1 MQIVVCLKPM
11 PDTNTPRVKIAASG
25 QKIDMDGIKF
35 ACGPYDLRAIN
46 RAVKLKEGAAGSTVI
61 AMAAGSADGERDAK
75 KRLKDALALLC
86 DKAVF
91 IPDADSEHRD
101 PLSIA
106 KALAEAIK
114 AQGKTDLVFFGRQ
127 SVDSQ
132 NLAVGPMTAVL
143 LGWPCVTDAVSIEM
157 AGGTGSMTAARVTRA
172 AEGRTDT
179 LEVKLP
185 AVITAQRD
193 FGEEQ
198 YAKLKD
204 ILAAGKKT
212 IETFNYTWPA
222 PTWEVKKLL
231 PPPARQAGKIVGEGP
246 DAVPKLLDLLQN
258 EAKSLTL

>member
-1 MQIVVCLKPM
+1 MQIIVCLKPM
-11 PDTNTPRVKIAASG
+11 VKTDTPRIKIAADG
-25 QKIDMDGIKF
+25 RKIDMDGIKF
-35 ACGPYDLRAIN
+35 DCGPYDLRAIS
-46 RAVKLKEGAAGSTVI
+46 RAVKLKASVPGSTLIAIAAG
-61 AMAAGSADGERDAK
+61 AADGERDAK

-91 IPDADSEHRD
+91 IPDPEPEHRD
-101 PLSIA
+101 PLSVA

-127 SVDSQ
+127 SVDLQ

-143 LGWPCVTDAVSIEM
+143 LGWPCVTDAVGIEVSG
-157 AGGTGSMTAARVTRA
+157 ATATVTRA
-172 AEGRTDT
+172 AEGRTET
-179 LEVKLP
+179 IELKLP

-193 FGEEQ
+193 LGEEQ

-222 PTWEVKKLL
+222 TTWEVKKLV

-246 DAVPKLLDLLQN
+246 DAAPKLLDLLQN
-258 EAKSLTL
+258 EAKALTL

>member
-1 MQIVVCLKPM
+1 MQIIVCLKPM
-11 PDTNTPRVKIAASG
+11 PDTNTPRIKIAPSG
-25 QKIDMDGIKF
+25 QKIDMDGVKF

-46 RAVKLKEGAAGSTVI
+46 RAVKLKESSPGSTVI
-61 AMAAGSADGERDAK
+61 AMAAGTGEGERDAK

-86 DKAVF
+86 DKGVF
-91 IPDADSEHRD
+91 IQDPDPEHRD

-106 KALAEAIK
+106 RALAAAIK

-143 LGWPCVTDAVSIEM
+143 LGWPCVTDAVAIEV
-157 AGGTGSMTAARVTRA
+157 AGDKARVTRA

-204 ILAAGKKT
+204 ILAAGKKP
-212 IETFNYTWPA
+212 IETFAFTWPA

-231 PPPARQAGKIVGEGP
+231 PPPQRQAGKIVGEGP

-258 EAKSLTL
+258 EAKALTL